1 MQVFGDIGALQVP
14 CPFAT
19 GEVRDT
25 MTLISMRREVQGQG
39 HSQTTL
45 PLPMQTWRGLLMR
58 FPRVLTF
65 ALEKLPCDNVPMLPT
80 YATDIVEVCPWHN
93 SVVGSHLQ
101 LVPAVFPSTPA
112 WGREPD
118 TP

>member
-1 MQVFGDIGALQVP
+1 MQVFGGIGALQVP

-45 PLPMQTWRGLLMR
+45 PLSMQTWRGAAHAISLGVDVCAR
-58 FPRVLTF
+58 
-65 ALEKLPCDNVPMLPT
+65 
-80 YATDIVEVCPWHN
+80 EV
-93 SVVGSHLQ
+93 
-101 LVPAVFPSTPA
+101 AV
-112 WGREPD
+112 
-118 TP
+118 